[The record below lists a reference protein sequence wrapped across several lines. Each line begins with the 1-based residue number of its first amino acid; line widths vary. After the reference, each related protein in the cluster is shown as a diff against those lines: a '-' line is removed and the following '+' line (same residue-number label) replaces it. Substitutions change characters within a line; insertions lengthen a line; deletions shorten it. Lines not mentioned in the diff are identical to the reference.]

1 MKSAKGLLPEWIVN
15 GFVNLIM
22 PMVHLF
28 VKLKLSP
35 NFFTT
40 LGFLITTSA
49 TVVLFINT
57 KYIHWFG
64 LLVLL
69 GGICD
74 VIDGKLARTSGRTT
88 KFGALY
94 DSSLDRYSEVIMFFG
109 LAAFYVR
116 HDSYLLSVMTFIAL
130 GGSMMVSYIRARAE
144 GLGFTA
150 KVGWMQRAERVVI
163 IGFAALLNV
172 NLFKITMFHVHDYY
186 VTLLDIAVWVVAI
199 FANITALQR
208 LYFVYESDKSQTL
221 KEES

>member
-1 MKSAKGLLPEWIVN
+1 MKSAKGLMPNWIVD
-15 GFVNLIM
+15 GFVKLIM
-22 PMVHLF
+22 PMVRLF

-49 TVVLFINT
+49 TVVLFIDP

-74 VIDGKLARTSGRTT
+74 VIDGKLARTAGRST

-109 LAAFYVR
+109 IAAFYVR
-116 HDSYLLSVMTFIAL
+116 HDSYLLSVMSFIAL

-172 NLFKITMFHVHDYY
+172 NLFKITMFHVQNYP

-208 LYFVYESDKSQTL
+208 LYFVYESDKSQTV

>member
-15 GFVNLIM
+15 GFVKLIM

>member
-1 MKSAKGLLPEWIVN
+1 MKSAKGLIPAWLTN
-15 GFVNLIM
+15 GFVKIIM
-22 PMVHLF
+22 PMVHVF

-49 TVVLFINT
+49 TVVLFIDP

-74 VIDGKLARTSGRTT
+74 VIDGKLARTAGRST

-109 LAAFYVR
+109 IAAYYVR
-116 HDSYLLSVMTFIAL
+116 HDSYLLSVMSFIAL

-172 NLFKITMFHVHDYY
+172 DLFKITMFHVQNYS
-186 VTLLDIAVWVVAI
+186 VTLLDLAIWTVAI
-199 FANITALQR
+199 FANVTALQR
-208 LYFVYESDKSQTL
+208 LYYVYVLDKSQTL